1 MFLLPISEK
10 RTTKFKLTLK
20 HSRMKKIFK
29 AIIAICIMLM
39 YVCISSCTD
48 DILQEVE
55 NSKLPPFKLY
65 VNQEASSRLAL
76 GEDGL
81 SVVWEPGDRLVMVKK
96 DKSGEPI
103 YLDCDLEEVAYSATF
118 TAGEGVPVGDYYV
131 FYNYD
136 KYVEMNSDALG
147 NPVYSCTHQGLVPTE
162 EINDED
168 KLALWGEISVK
179 DGDSSASIVLKHIFA
194 KVKISIKSCQD
205 TWTGYKIGMY
215 ASKGGFPSNLMFTE
229 NGLTNAI
236 NDMYYFY
243 PSETEKIHNV
253 RLANEFYVTSDAGTF
268 DNDENYTALILP
280 ADLSEGS
287 LYIYGICDNNS
298 YGNKLLCFEIEKKNI
313 KFEAGKSY
321 KISLYLGY
329 PDPDEENPTH
339 KAIRM
344 YAIEDEE
351 NLDTYLKLSTP
362 EECRVAAYL
371 NDSRQ
376 KYQIKNDIDFQGE
389 TFLPFSAEK
398 IVGNGHA
405 IKNISLDWSDSDN
418 VGLICNSASE
428 FTFQHG
434 PLNVRTEACTISDL
448 TLENVSFKGH
458 NFVGA
463 FGGIAISTNN
473 CKVTG
478 NSSITGTGDFIGGI
492 VGYTYAT
499 SIIDTSIDKSCTIKG
514 NNCVG
519 GIIGGYCGNYSTMK
533 SLISSATVSATGNY
547 IGGIAGFIGAPYSD
561 YGFEQHN
568 YYINGELNI
577 IHDGYENAYSKCS
590 NYGNVTGK
598 NYVGGIAGKCATN
611 SNIKQLINEGNIK
624 GESYVGGIAGEF
636 YGADLRIAYS
646 IGEISASNTAVGGIV
661 GILNKTYSQR
671 NNNDK
676 SNVYDCYSL
685 ATITI
690 GKGGYAG
697 GIAGITGGEDY
708 SEDEYVSITNCYFA
722 GTNSTGKG
730 IVGYDLGNTYVK
742 NCLTTLPTLGME
754 NNVTNSFSN
763 VTSILNKKSVINGN
777 NAFSNETWPLNMYP
791 AYCPKFIDFSGDV
804 DIPGFGDSDIE
815 I

>member
-1 MFLLPISEK
+1 
-10 RTTKFKLTLK
+10 
-20 HSRMKKIFK
+20 MKKIFK

-168 KLALWGEISVK
+168 KLALWGEVSVK
-179 DGDSSASIVLKHIFA
+179 DGDSSASIVLKHIYA
-194 KVKISIKSCQD
+194 KVKISIKSCTD
-205 TWTGYKIGMY
+205 SWASYRIGMY
-215 ASKGGFPSNLMFTE
+215 ASQGGFPSHLMFTE
-229 NGLTNAI
+229 NGVTNAI
-236 NDMYYFY
+236 KNFASYYQSNSHKVHNICL
-243 PSETEKIHNV
+243 SEHFDPISN
-253 RLANEFYVTSDAGTF
+253 NGTL

-287 LYIYGICDNNS
+287 LYIYGICDDNT
-298 YGNKLLCFEIEKKNI
+298 YGNRLLCFETEKKNV

-321 KISLYLGY
+321 KISLHLGY

-351 NLDTYLKLSTP
+351 NWDTYIKLSTP
-362 EECRVAAYL
+362 KECRVAAYL
-371 NDSRQ
+371 DGFRA
-376 KYQIKNDIDFQGE
+376 KYQITSDIDFQGQ
-389 TFLPFSAEK
+389 TFLPFPAEK
-398 IVGNGHA
+398 VVGNGHTL
-405 IKNISLDWSDSDN
+405 KNISLDWADTDN
-418 VGLICNSASE
+418 VGLIRNYTSE
-428 FTFQHG
+428 YGLLDIRMPT
-434 PLNVRTEACTISDL
+434 CTISDL
-448 TLENVSFKGH
+448 TLENVSISGH
-458 NFVGA
+458 SFVGA
-463 FGGIAISTNN
+463 FGGVGISTDN

-478 NSSITGTGDFIGGI
+478 TSNITGTGDFVGGI
-492 VGYTYAT
+492 VGYACRTPITETTVGA
-499 SIIDTSIDKSCTIKG
+499 SCTIKG

-519 GIIGGYCGNYSTMK
+519 GIGGGFEYTYTTMK
-533 SLISSATVSATGNY
+533 SVSSSATVIATGDYVGGITGFLGRIDEEHYYSNNEISDFGGSAT
-547 IGGIAGFIGAPYSD
+547 
-561 YGFEQHN
+561 
-568 YYINGELNI
+568 LV
-577 IHDGYENAYSKCS
+577 KCF

-598 NYVGGIAGKCATN
+598 NYVGGIVGLN
-611 SNIKQLINEGNIK
+611 HHNGEVIKQLINEGNIK
-624 GESYVGGIAGEF
+624 GESYVGGIAGAF
-636 YGADLRIAYS
+636 SGNMLRVAYS
-646 IGEISASNTAVGGIV
+646 TGEITATNSAVGGIV
-661 GILNKTYSQR
+661 GSLSQ
-671 NNNDK
+671 DYEESK
-676 SNVYDCYSL
+676 ISDCYSL
-685 ATITI
+685 SNISV

-697 GIAGITGGEDY
+697 GIAGITGPEEY
-708 SEDEYVSITNCYFA
+708 YDEEKVSIINCYFA

-730 IVGYDLGNTYVK
+730 IVGHNLGNTYVK
-742 NCLTTLPTLGME
+742 NCLTTLPTLGIE
-754 NNVTNSFSN
+754 TNVTNSLYG
-763 VTSILNKKSVINGN
+763 VTSILNNKSVINGN
-777 NAFSNETWPLNMYP
+777 NAFSSDTWPLDKYP